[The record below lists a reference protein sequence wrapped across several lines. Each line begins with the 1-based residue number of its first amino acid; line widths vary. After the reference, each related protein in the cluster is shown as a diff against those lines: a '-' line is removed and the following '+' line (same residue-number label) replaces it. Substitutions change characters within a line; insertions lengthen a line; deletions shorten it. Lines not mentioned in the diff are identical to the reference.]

1 MAKALRST
9 RVLTPQGIAPAAVI
23 VDHGR
28 IAALANWNEVPSTAE
43 LVDFGDLVL
52 LPGLV
57 DSHVHINEPG
67 RTEWEGFATATQ
79 AAASGG
85 VTTLVDMPLNCVPET
100 INLPALEAKRNA
112 AQGKAWVD
120 WAAWGG
126 VVRGNAESLP
136 SLAHAGVPGFKC
148 FLIHSGIDG
157 FAWVDE
163 PDLRAALKKLRGTG
177 LPLLAHAEVAGPVDA
192 ATESLN
198 KVGADWRKYSTY
210 LRSRP
215 DAAEI
220 EAIALL
226 IRLAEEF
233 QTPIHIV
240 HLSSAQALP
249 LLRDARQR
257 GVPVTVETCAHYLW
271 FEAAEIP
278 DGATQYKCAPP
289 IRDAGN
295 REALWNA
302 LNEGLIEMVITD
314 HSPCPPVLKLQAEMR
329 LPARPE
335 YENVAMKTASELAKL
350 MHFPEERI
358 EDLKTALSQAVSDA
372 IEHGQSNINVSL
384 GNETGRWDKAW
395 GGIAS
400 LGLALPVLWT
410 GMKQRGIGLERIGE
424 WMAAAPVRLAG
435 MNGRKGVIAV
445 DADADFAVFDP
456 EVKWTVASSDLYFR
470 HKLSPYLGVE
480 LQGRVLETWLRGAP
494 VFRAGAHLGKA
505 RGKEQVRS

>member
-9 RVLTPQGIAPAAVI
+9 RVLTPHGIAPAAVI
-23 VDHGR
+23 VDHER
-28 IAALANWNEVPSTAE
+28 IVALHAWHEAPTVAE
-43 LVDFGDLVL
+43 LFDFGDHVL

-67 RTEWEGFATATQ
+67 RTAWEGFETATQ
-79 AAASGG
+79 AAAAGG

-100 INLPALEAKRNA
+100 IDVPALEAKRGA

-126 VVRGNAESLP
+126 LVRRFDRGNAESLE
-136 SLAHAGVPGFKC
+136 SLARAGVPGFKC

-163 PDLRAALKKLRGTG
+163 TDLRAALEKLHGTG
-177 LPLLAHAEVAGPVDA
+177 LPLLAHAEVPGPIGA
-192 ATESLN
+192 ATQALDRMS
-198 KVGADWRKYSTY
+198 ADWRKYSTF

-215 DAAEI
+215 DDAEI

-233 QTPIHIV
+233 HTPIHIV
-240 HLSSAQALP
+240 HLSSAKALP
-249 LLRDARQR
+249 LLRDACER

-271 FEAAEIP
+271 FDAAKIP
-278 DGATQYKCAPP
+278 DGATQLKCAPP

-302 LNEGLIEMVITD
+302 LNEGLIAMVITD
-314 HSPCPPVLKLQAEMR
+314 HSPCPPEMKR
-329 LPARPE
+329 CDE
-335 YENVAMKTASELAKL
+335 
-350 MHFPEERI
+350 
-358 EDLKTALSQAVSDA
+358 
-372 IEHGQSNINVSL
+372 
-384 GNETGRWDKAW
+384 GRWDQAW

-410 GMKQRGIGLERIGE
+410 GMKQRGIALERIGE
-424 WMAAAPVRLAG
+424 WMAAAPARLAG
-435 MNGRKGVIAV
+435 MSGRKGAITLG
-445 DADADFAVFDP
+445 ADADFAVFDP
-456 EVKWTVASSDLYFR
+456 EARWTVAPSDLYFR
-470 HKLSPYLGVE
+470 HKLSPYIGAE
-480 LQGRVLETWLRGAP
+480 LRGRVRETWLRGAP
-494 VFRAGAHLGKA
+494 VFRAGAHVGEA

>member
-9 RVLTPQGIAPAAVI
+9 RVLTPDGIAPAAVI
-23 VDHGR
+23 VDHER
-28 IAALANWNEVPSTAE
+28 ITALEGWNAVPGSAE
-43 LVDFGDLVL
+43 LFDFGDLVL

-67 RTEWEGFATATQ
+67 RAEWEGFETATQ

-100 INLPALEAKRNA
+100 THVSALEAKRSA

-126 VVRGNAESLP
+126 AVSGNAESLP
-136 SLAHAGVPGFKC
+136 SLVRAGVPGFKC

-157 FAWVDE
+157 FRWVDE
-163 PDLRAALKKLRGTG
+163 TDLRAALEKLRGAG
-177 LPLLAHAEVAGPVDA
+177 LPLLAHAEVPGPVDA
-192 ATESLN
+192 ATQALDRMS
-198 KVGADWRKYSTY
+198 ADWRKYSTY

-249 LLRDARQR
+249 LLRHARQR

-271 FEAAEIP
+271 FDAAEIP

-295 REALWNA
+295 REKLWSA
-302 LNEGLIEMVITD
+302 LNEGLIQMLITD
-314 HSPCPPVLKLQAEMR
+314 HSPCPLEMKR
-329 LPARPE
+329 R
-335 YENVAMKTASELAKL
+335 
-350 MHFPEERI
+350 EE
-358 EDLKTALSQAVSDA
+358 
-372 IEHGQSNINVSL
+372 
-384 GNETGRWDKAW
+384 GRWDLAW

-410 GMKQRGIGLERIGE
+410 GMKQRGIALQRIGA
-424 WMAAAPVRLAG
+424 WMAAAPARLAG
-435 MNGRKGVIAV
+435 LSGRKGVIAV
-445 DADADFAVFDP
+445 GADADFAVFDP
-456 EVKWTVASSDLYFR
+456 DARWTVAPSDLHFR
-470 HKLSPYLGVE
+470 HQISPYLNAE
-480 LQGRVLETWLRGAP
+480 LHGRVRETWLRGAP
-494 VFRAGAHLGKA
+494 VFRAGAYPGEA
-505 RGKEQVRS
+505 RGREQVHS